1 VGELDEFVLV
11 VVADS
16 SSDFVW
22 RLLLSLL
29 LNSGF
34 FLDCFLLLL
43 LGLLVVS
50 ELAAADSIHFRSDSG

>member
-1 VGELDEFVLV
+1 MGELDEFVLV